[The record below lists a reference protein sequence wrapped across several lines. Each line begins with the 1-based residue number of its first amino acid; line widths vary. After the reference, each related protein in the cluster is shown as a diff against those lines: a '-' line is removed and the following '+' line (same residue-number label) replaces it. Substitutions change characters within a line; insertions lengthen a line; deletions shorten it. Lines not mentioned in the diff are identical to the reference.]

1 MKTSQISLGQMLKA
15 KGIISEEQ
23 LSKALEHQ
31 KKLSIRLGEALTEMG
46 FAGAE
51 EITSSLAE
59 QFDFQVV
66 NPMATHIPEYVINTI
81 PKSIAKKHNII
92 PVAKHD
98 GLIIVAI
105 SDPLDI
111 STLEDLRFTLNINV
125 ECVLATKNNIE
136 DAIKKYY
143 DKERGVS
150 FDGCLDGFRSIID
163 GADKSFDYTIGVEKE
178 AEAPIVKLVTYIIDE
193 AVKARASDIHIE
205 PLPGKTR
212 IRYRIDGVCQEVHSI
227 TNRIHEALISR
238 IKILSHI
245 DITEKRKPQDGRI
258 SSEVGD
264 KPIDIRVSTIPTTCG
279 ESIVMRILEKSTV
292 LVQLKNMGF
301 SRYDYD
307 NFKSIL
313 KKPNGIFLITGPTGS
328 GKSTTL
334 YASLNEV
341 DRSEKKIITV
351 EDPIEYNLSG
361 INQCQVNEIIGLT
374 FPSILR
380 SVLRQDPNIIVIGEI
395 RDSETAEIAVTSAL
409 TGHLVLSTL
418 HTNDA
423 PSAVTRLTDMGIKP
437 FLISS
442 SIQAILAQ
450 RLVRVICPKCKVPC
464 KIEKDVMAALSINNT
479 DIGNTEF
486 FHGTGCEYCNR
497 TGYRGRKPI
506 FEFMCINAE
515 IREAIFKNA
524 GTHELRRIA
533 HSNGMSTLAEDGLRL
548 ARAQITTLE
557 EVMRVSAL
565 DSY

>member
-1 MKTSQISLGQMLKA
+1 MSLGQMLKT

-31 KKLSIRLGEALTEMG
+31 RKLSIRLGEALTEMG

-51 EITSSLAE
+51 DIISSLAE

-66 NPMATHIPEYVINTI
+66 NPMATPIPEDVINTI
-81 PKSIAKKHNII
+81 SKNIAKKHNII
-92 PVAKHD
+92 PVARQE

-136 DAIKKYY
+136 AAIKKYY
-143 DKERGVS
+143 DKEKVVS
-150 FDGCLDGFRSIID
+150 FDGYLDGFKSIID
-163 GADKSFDYTIGVEKE
+163 GADKSFDYTIGVEEE
-178 AEAPIVKLVTYIIDE
+178 AEAPIVKLVTFIIDE
-193 AVKARASDIHIE
+193 AVRARASDIHIE
-205 PLPGKTR
+205 PLPSKTR

-227 TNRIHEALISR
+227 KNRIHEALISR

-258 SSEVGD
+258 SSEVGE

-279 ESIVMRILEKSTV
+279 ESIVMRILEKSTI

-301 SRYDYD
+301 SDNDYD

-361 INQCQVNEIIGLT
+361 INQCQVNETIGLS

-395 RDSETAEIAVTSAL
+395 RDAETAEIAVTSAL

-423 PSAVTRLTDMGIKP
+423 PSAITRLADMGIKP

-450 RLVRVICPKCKVPC
+450 RLVRVICPKCKVPH
-464 KIEKDVMAALSINNT
+464 KIEKDVLAALNIT
-479 DIGNTEF
+479 DLEDTEF
-486 FHGTGCEYCNR
+486 SHGTGCEYCNR

-506 FEFMCINAE
+506 FEFMCINAK
-515 IREAIFKNA
+515 IREAIFRSE
-524 GTHELRRIA
+524 GTHELRKIA

-565 DSY
+565 NPD